1 MKVFDSL
8 SVAVLG
14 RAYRAGTLDPVVVT
28 EALLALI
35 DRRNPELHAFITV
48 SHARARADAE
58 ASRERIRAGR
68 PLGALDGIPIA
79 IKDNVD
85 VAGLACTAGSA
96 ALRHRIPAH
105 DAPVA
110 ARLRAAGSVLLGKL
124 NMHEGALGATTD
136 NEAFGRCI
144 NPLHAGHTPGGSS
157 GGSGAAVAAGL
168 CSAAV
173 GSDTMGS
180 IRIPAAYCGVFGYK
194 PGNDTVPAA
203 GIVPLCHTLDVA
215 GPLATTATD
224 CAAMAAVMMGLDD
237 PAGAVESAP
246 GVDWKRLVIGVPGQ
260 LDQVTL
266 EPAVAEGFRHFLDAL
281 KQRGARVVPI
291 DLSHWDPTRARR
303 AGLLASEADALDW
316 WRAEIGHDLPGV
328 STTFGGMLR
337 YAERAGHD
345 KVDAARQV
353 LHDLRSHATS
363 AFNSVDLIALPT
375 APQASFA
382 HDTPVPINQAD
393 LTALANFYACGAWA
407 IPIVA
412 SHRVVSVQLM
422 AAPGRDRWLLS
433 FAPALDSLAPR
444 SHDFAH
450 ALDLGNPAGR

>member
-1 MKVFDSL
+1 MDALDSL
-8 SVAVLG
+8 SVAALG

-28 EALLALI
+28 EALLAQV
-35 DRRNPELHAFITV
+35 DRRNPALHAFITV
-48 SHARARADAE
+48 SHARARADAQ
-58 ASRERIRAGR
+58 ASRERLQAGR
-68 PLGALDGIPIA
+68 ALGPLDGIPIA

-96 ALRHRIPAH
+96 ALRDRMPAH

-194 PGNDTVPAA
+194 PGNDTVPAT

-215 GPLATTATD
+215 GPLATTAAD
-224 CAAMAAVMMGLDD
+224 CAVMAAVMMGLGDV
-237 PAGAVESAP
+237 AASAP
-246 GVDWKRLVIGVPGQ
+246 AADWKGVAIGVPVQ

-266 EPAVAEGFRHFLDAL
+266 APEVAEGFRRFLAEM
-281 KQRGARVVPI
+281 KRRGARVVPI
-291 DLSHWDPTRARR
+291 DLAHWDPTRARR
-303 AGLLASEADALDW
+303 AGLLASEADALAW

-328 STTFGGMLR
+328 SDTFGAMLR
-337 YAERAGHD
+337 YPERAGHD
-345 KVDAARQV
+345 KIDAARQV
-353 LHDLRSHATS
+353 LHELRGQAAA
-363 AFNSVDLIALPT
+363 AFQGVDLIALPT

-382 HDTPVPINQAD
+382 HDTPAPSNQAD

-407 IPIVA
+407 IPIA
-412 SHRVVSVQLM
+412 AHHRAVSVQLM

-433 FAPALDSLAPR
+433 FAPALDALAPR

-450 ALDLGNPAGR
+450 ALDLGD